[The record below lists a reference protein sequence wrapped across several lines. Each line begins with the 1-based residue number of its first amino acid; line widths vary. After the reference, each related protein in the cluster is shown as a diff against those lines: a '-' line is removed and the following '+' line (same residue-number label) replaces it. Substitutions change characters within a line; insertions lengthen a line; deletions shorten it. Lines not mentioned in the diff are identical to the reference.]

1 MSAVTPPSPPAR
13 SGPAWDIARLFP
25 DQGAWDEADYLA
37 LNTNHLVEFSD
48 GVVEV
53 LPMPTMPHQLIVQYL
68 SNLLLA
74 FASARRLGRVL
85 FAPLRV
91 RLRENKYRE
100 PDIVFMLAEH
110 ASRMG
115 RRYWDGADLVVEVVS
130 DDPDDRE
137 RDLVVK
143 RREYANAGI
152 REYWIVDPRERRLTV
167 LKLAGDGYAVHGE
180 HAPGECASSALLAG
194 FEVDVTALFA
204 AAEE

>member
-25 DQGAWDEADYLA
+25 DQGAWDESDYLA
-37 LNTNHLVEFSD
+37 LSTNHLVEFSD

-74 FASARRLGRVL
+74 FTSPRGLGRVL

-110 ASRMG
+110 AARMG

-130 DDPDDRE
+130 DNPDDRE

-143 RREYANAGI
+143 RREYAEAGI
-152 REYWIVDPRERRLTV
+152 REYWIVDPRDRRVTV
-167 LKLAGDGYAVHGE
+167 LKLDGGRYTVHGE
-180 HAPGECASSALLAG
+180 HVAGERASSALLTG
-194 FEVDVTALFA
+194 FEADVSSLFA